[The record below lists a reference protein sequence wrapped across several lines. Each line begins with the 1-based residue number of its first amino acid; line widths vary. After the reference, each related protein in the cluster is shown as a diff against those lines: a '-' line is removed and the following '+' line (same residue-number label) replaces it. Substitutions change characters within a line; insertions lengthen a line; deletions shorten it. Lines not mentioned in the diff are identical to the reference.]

1 MFFKRRN
8 AIKLY
13 VIIKQKCTM
22 GVKVI
27 PMLKPIFVSFF
38 KCLGIDFTLKLNTSN
53 KDLRQML
60 VVFLFKKSFF
70 QFSFKALCSKY
81 TGRN

>member
-8 AIKLY
+8 VTKLY

-22 GVKVI
+22 GVRVI

-38 KCLGIDFTLKLNTSN
+38 KCLGIDFTLKLNSSDKN
-53 KDLRQML
+53 LRQML

-70 QFSFKALCSKY
+70 QFFFKALCSKY

>member
-8 AIKLY
+8 VIKLY

-22 GVKVI
+22 GIRVI

-38 KCLGIDFTLKLNTSN
+38 KCLGIDLKLKLNTSDKN
-53 KDLRQML
+53 LRQVL
-60 VVFLFKKSFF
+60 VVFLFKKSFSIF
-70 QFSFKALCSKY
+70 L
-81 TGRN
+81 